1 MNPVP
6 HRHERRTTAR
16 APQPA
21 SVAADAGRPVNL
33 AIESLVLHGVARS
46 DAAQVAAAFRTELAR
61 LVVTPRTALI
71 ARTAAEMNAGTIPH
85 ASGADA
91 LGRGAAAAVMRGLR
105 S

>member
-6 HRHERRTTAR
+6 HRHDRRAATR
-16 APQPA
+16 APRPISA
-21 SVAADAGRPVNL
+21 TADAGRPINL
-33 AIESLVLHGVARS
+33 AIESLVLHGVRRS

-61 LVVTPRTALI
+61 LVVAPRTALI
-71 ARTAAEMNAGTIPH
+71 ARTAAEMNAGTIQH